1 MFKQAQDPGLGEK
14 YFRHT
19 KRIINRDGSFNIKRT
34 GGGIES
40 INAYHYLINISWT
53 KFLLIVFAG
62 FVTVNLLF
70 AILYQIAGTE
80 NLSNAAANDG
90 LQSFLNIFFFSVQ
103 TFATVGYGGI
113 HPIGI
118 FSNIISAIESM
129 TGILSFALATGL
141 LYGRF
146 SKPSAKILFSDKAI
160 IASFKNGKA
169 LMFRVANSRDNILME
184 MEVNAIMTF
193 LDKGDNRYTRKY
205 YPLKFEIKFIYFFPL
220 PWTIVHPIDEDSPLY
235 GKTADDLEGLEAELL
250 IMVKGFDDSFSQ
262 HVISRSSY
270 KYDEIEWDVK
280 FISAHNTDETG
291 ETIVDLEKVSLTE
304 NVNWGQAPAK
314 TL

>member
-14 YFRHT
+14 YFKHT
-19 KRIINRDGSFNIKRT
+19 KRIINKDGSFNIKRT
-34 GGGIES
+34 GGGLSS
-40 INAYHYLINISWT
+40 INAFHYLINISWT

-62 FVTVNLLF
+62 FVCVNLFF
-70 AILYQIAGTE
+70 AILYQLAGIQ
-80 NLSNAAANDG
+80 NLSNAAAGDG
-90 LQSFLNIFFFSVQ
+90 LQSFLNTFFFSVQ

-113 HPIGI
+113 HPTGI
-118 FSNIISAIESM
+118 FSNIIASLESM

-146 SKPSAKILFSDKAI
+146 SKPSAKIIFSDKAI
-160 IASFKNGKA
+160 ITPFKEGKA

-184 MEVNAIMTF
+184 MEANAMMTF
-193 LDKGDNRYTRKY
+193 LDKSDSRYTRRY
-205 YPLKFEIKFIYFFPL
+205 YPLKLEIKFIYFFPL

-235 GKTADDLEGLEAELL
+235 GKTAKDLEELEAELL

-270 KYDEIEWDVK
+270 KHNEIDWNVK
-280 FISAHNTDETG
+280 FVRAYSTDETG
-291 ETIVDLEKVSLTE
+291 ETIVDLEKVSETE
-304 NVNWGQAPAK
+304 R
-314 TL
+314 LS

>member
-14 YFRHT
+14 YFKHT
-19 KRIINRDGSFNIKRT
+19 KRIINKDGSFNIKRT
-34 GGGIES
+34 GGGLSS
-40 INAYHYLINISWT
+40 INAFHYLINISWT

-62 FVTVNLLF
+62 FVCVNLFF
-70 AILYQIAGTE
+70 AILYQLAGIQ
-80 NLSNAAANDG
+80 NLSNAAAGDG
-90 LQSFLNIFFFSVQ
+90 LQSFLNTFFFSVQ

-113 HPIGI
+113 RPTGI
-118 FSNIISAIESM
+118 FSNIIASLESM

-146 SKPSAKILFSDKAI
+146 SKPSAKIIFSDKAI
-160 IASFKNGKA
+160 ITSFKEGKA

-184 MEVNAIMTF
+184 MEANAMMTF
-193 LDKGDNRYTRKY
+193 LDKSDSRYTRRY
-205 YPLKFEIKFIYFFPL
+205 YPLKLEIKFIYFFPL

-235 GKTADDLEGLEAELL
+235 GKTAKDLKEQEAELL

-270 KYDEIEWDVK
+270 KHNEIDWNVK
-280 FISAHNTDETG
+280 FVRAYSTDETG
-291 ETIVDLEKVSLTE
+291 ETIVDLEKVSETE
-304 NVNWGQAPAK
+304 R
-314 TL
+314 LS

>member
-19 KRIINRDGSFNIKRT
+19 KRIINKDGSFNIKRT
-34 GGGIES
+34 GGGLSS
-40 INAYHYLINISWT
+40 INAFHYLINISWT

-62 FVTVNLLF
+62 FIGVNLFF
-70 AILYQIAGTE
+70 AILYQLAGIE
-80 NLSNAAANDG
+80 NLTNAAAEDG
-90 LQSFLNIFFFSVQ
+90 LQTFLNTFFFSVQ

-113 HPIGI
+113 HPTGI
-118 FSNIISAIESM
+118 FSNIISSFESM

-160 IASFKNGKA
+160 IAPFKEGKA

-184 MEVNAIMTF
+184 MEANAMMTS
-193 LDKGDNRYTRKY
+193 LDKGDGRFTRKY
-205 YPLKFEIKFIYFFPL
+205 FPLKLEIKFIYFFPL
-220 PWTIVHPIDEDSPLY
+220 PWTIVHPIDEESPLY
-235 GKTADDLEGLEAELL
+235 GKTAKDLEEMEAELL

-270 KYDEIEWDVK
+270 KYNEIEWDVK
-280 FISAHNTDETG
+280 FIRAYTTDETG
-291 ETIVDLEKVSLTE
+291 ETIVDLEKVSETE
-304 NVNWGQAPAK
+304 QVN
-314 TL
+314 

>member
-14 YFRHT
+14 YFKHT
-19 KRIINRDGSFNIKRT
+19 KRIINKDGSFNIKRT
-34 GGGIES
+34 GGGLSS
-40 INAYHYLINISWT
+40 INAFHYLINISWI

-62 FVTVNLLF
+62 FVCVNLFF
-70 AILYQIAGTE
+70 AVLYQLAGIQ
-80 NLSNAAANDG
+80 NLSNAAAGDG
-90 LQSFLNIFFFSVQ
+90 LQSFLNTFFFSVQ
-103 TFATVGYGGI
+103 TFATVGYGGM

-118 FSNIISAIESM
+118 VSNIIASLESM

-146 SKPSAKILFSDKAI
+146 SKPSAKILFSEKAI
-160 IASFKNGKA
+160 IAPFKEGKA

-184 MEVNAIMTF
+184 MEANAMMTY
-193 LDKGDNRYTRKY
+193 LDKSDSRFTRRY
-205 YPLKFEIKFIYFFPL
+205 YPLKLEIKFIYFFPL

-235 GKTADDLEGLEAELL
+235 GKMAKDLEALEAELL

-270 KYDEIEWDVK
+270 KFNEIDWDVK
-280 FISAHNTDETG
+280 FVRAYSTDETG
-291 ETIVDLEKVSLTE
+291 ETIVDLEKVSETE
-304 NVNWGQAPAK
+304 R
-314 TL
+314 LS

>member
-19 KRIINRDGSFNIKRT
+19 KRIINKDGSFNIKRT
-34 GGGIES
+34 GGGLSS
-40 INAYHYLINISWT
+40 INAFHYLINISWT

-62 FVTVNLLF
+62 FIGVNLFF
-70 AILYQIAGTE
+70 AILYQLAGIE
-80 NLSNAAANDG
+80 NLTNAAAQDG
-90 LQSFLNIFFFSVQ
+90 LQTFLNTFFFSVQ

-113 HPIGI
+113 HPTGI
-118 FSNIISAIESM
+118 FSNIISSFESM

-160 IASFKNGKA
+160 IAPFKDGKA

-184 MEVNAIMTF
+184 MEANAMMTS
-193 LDKGDNRYTRKY
+193 LDKGDGRFTRKY
-205 YPLKFEIKFIYFFPL
+205 FPLKLEIKFIYFFPL
-220 PWTIVHPIDEDSPLY
+220 PWTIVHPIDEESPLY
-235 GKTADDLEGLEAELL
+235 GKTAKDLEEMEAELL

-270 KYDEIEWDVK
+270 KYNEIEWDVK
-280 FISAHNTDETG
+280 FIRAYTTDETG
-291 ETIVDLEKVSLTE
+291 ETIVDLEKVSETE
-304 NVNWGQAPAK
+304 QVN
-314 TL
+314 

>member
-19 KRIINRDGSFNIKRT
+19 KRIINKDGSFNIKRT
-34 GGGIES
+34 GGGLSS
-40 INAYHYLINISWT
+40 INAFHYLINISWT

-62 FVTVNLLF
+62 FVGVNLFF
-70 AILYQIAGTE
+70 AILYQIAGIE
-80 NLSNAAANDG
+80 NLTNAAAQDG
-90 LQSFLNIFFFSVQ
+90 LQTFLNTFFFSVQ

-113 HPIGI
+113 HPTGI
-118 FSNIISAIESM
+118 LSNIIASLESM

-160 IASFKNGKA
+160 IAPFKEGKA

-184 MEVNAIMTF
+184 MEANAMMTS
-193 LDKGDNRYTRKY
+193 LDKGDGRFTRKY
-205 YPLKFEIKFIYFFPL
+205 FPLKLEIKFIYFFPL
-220 PWTIVHPIDEDSPLY
+220 PWTIVHPIDEESPLY
-235 GKTADDLEGLEAELL
+235 GKTAKDLEELEAELL

-280 FISAHNTDETG
+280 FVRAYTTDESG
-291 ETIVDLEKVSLTE
+291 ETIVDLEKVSETE
-304 NVNWGQAPAK
+304 RVN
-314 TL
+314 